1 VCPPSQ
7 QSALKSTSAHG
18 NDASR
23 SGATLKIHTED
34 SPAEAADS
42 PSSIAIAES
51 SRPALNPK
59 NDRRYVTAAL
69 MLVMVLASMEMMIA
83 STAMP
88 TIIGDLHGLEHY
100 SWVTSVFLLMSTV
113 SMPLYGRLADAWG
126 RKRVVLW
133 AIAIFCAASVLAAS
147 AQSLTQ
153 LIFFRGLQGLGAGG
167 IMPVVLTIL
176 GDIFT
181 LEERARIQGFFST
194 VWGTSAL
201 AGPWIG
207 AILVESLGWR
217 SIFYVNLPL
226 GALGF
231 GVLAWK
237 YHDHDK
243 PHSTNLDLPGVGLLA
258 LACAAALTL
267 VSSIGTEWLTWP
279 IGVVLFVV
287 TCIAFFWFVRVERV
301 AENPILP
308 PSLIANPAI
317 GPPLI
322 ASALMGI
329 AFFSIDTYVPLYVQ
343 GTTGAGPKAAAGVI
357 TPIMLAWAASGVFAA
372 PIILRWGFRKT
383 AITGSCLSAFGL
395 CALFVCA
402 LLAASGWVLGTVL
415 FITGVGF
422 GGASMPFLLSAQHGV
437 GWQQRG
443 IVTSANQFFRTMG
456 GAIGI
461 GLLGML
467 FNVLAAPE
475 MQRLR
480 DLGFKPA
487 AIMDPRTAG
496 KFPEDVQQV
505 IRSMI
510 EHGLTWVFLAMAIV
524 ACCQIYFA
532 LRMPR
537 DNDRMTADDD
547 STSFEAIHA

>member
-1 VCPPSQ
+1 
-7 QSALKSTSAHG
+7 
-18 NDASR
+18 
-23 SGATLKIHTED
+23 
-34 SPAEAADS
+34 
-42 PSSIAIAES
+42 
-51 SRPALNPK
+51 
-59 NDRRYVTAAL
+59 
-69 MLVMVLASMEMMIA
+69 MLVMVLAAMEMMIA

-153 LIFFRGLQGLGAGG
+153 LIIFRGLQGLGAGG

-181 LEERARIQGFFST
+181 LQERARMQGLFST

-201 AGPWIG
+201 AGPYIG
-207 AILVESLGWR
+207 AVLVESLGWR

-231 GVLAWK
+231 AVLAWK
-237 YHDHDK
+237 YHDHGK
-243 PHSTNLDLPGVGLLA
+243 PHSTNLDLPGLGLLA
-258 LACAAALTL
+258 IACTAALTL
-267 VSSIGTEWLTWP
+267 VSSVGTEWMNWP
-279 IGVVLFVV
+279 VGIALFVV
-287 TCIAFFWFVRVERV
+287 TIIAGAWFVRVERR
-301 AENPILP
+301 AENPVLP

-317 GPPLI
+317 GPPLA

-329 AFFSIDTYVPLYVQ
+329 AFFGIETYVPLYVQ
-343 GTTGAGPKAAAGVI
+343 GTTGAGPTAAAGVI
-357 TPIMLAWAASGVFAA
+357 TPIMLAWAASGVFVA
-372 PIILRWGFRKT
+372 PIILRWGFRRT
-383 AITGSCLSAFGL
+383 AIAGSCLSTIGLFGL
-395 CALFVCA
+395 FGCAMLGASDWV
-402 LLAASGWVLGTVL
+402 LAAVL
-415 FITGVGF
+415 FLSGVGF
-422 GGASMPFLLSAQHGV
+422 GSASMPFLLSAQHGV

-475 MQRLR
+475 MRRLR
-480 DLGFKPA
+480 GLGYKPA
-487 AIMDPRTAG
+487 AIMDPHFAAN
-496 KFPEDVQQV
+496 FPDEVKQI

-510 EHGLTWVFLAMAIV
+510 EHGLTWVFLAMAV
-524 ACCQIYFA
+524 AACLQIFFS

-537 DNDRMTADDD
+537 DNDRPTPED
-547 STSFEAIHA
+547 SGTFEALHA

>member
-1 VCPPSQ
+1 
-7 QSALKSTSAHG
+7 
-18 NDASR
+18 
-23 SGATLKIHTED
+23 
-34 SPAEAADS
+34 
-42 PSSIAIAES
+42 
-51 SRPALNPK
+51 
-59 NDRRYVTAAL
+59 
-69 MLVMVLASMEMMIA
+69 
-83 STAMP
+83 
-88 TIIGDLHGLEHY
+88 
-100 SWVTSVFLLMSTV
+100 
-113 SMPLYGRLADAWG
+113 
-126 RKRVVLW
+126 
-133 AIAIFCAASVLAAS
+133 
-147 AQSLTQ
+147 
-153 LIFFRGLQGLGAGG
+153 
-167 IMPVVLTIL
+167 MPVVLTIL

-194 VWGTSAL
+194 VWGTAAL
-201 AGPWIG
+201 AGPAVG
-207 AILVESLGWR
+207 ALLVESLGWR
-217 SIFYVNLPL
+217 SIFYVNVPL
-226 GALGF
+226 GALSF

-237 YHDHDK
+237 YHDHGK
-243 PHSTNLDLPGVGLLA
+243 PHSTNLDLPGVSLLA
-258 LACAAALTL
+258 IGCSVTLLL
-267 VSSIGTEWLTWP
+267 VSSMGLEWMTWP
-279 IGVVLFVV
+279 VVAALIAIGIFAFALFVQ
-287 TCIAFFWFVRVERV
+287 VERK

-372 PIILRWGFRKT
+372 PIIVRWGFRKT
-383 AITGSCLSAFGL
+383 AITGSCLSAIGL
-395 CALFVCA
+395 SALFVCA
-402 LLAASGWVLGTVL
+402 LLNASGWILASVL
-415 FITGVGF
+415 FLSGVGF

-475 MQRLR
+475 MRRLNEM
-480 DLGFKPA
+480 GYKPA
-487 AIMDPRTAG
+487 AIMDPHFAG
-496 KFPEDVQQV
+496 TFPAEVQQV

-524 ACCQIYFA
+524 ACCQIFFA

-537 DNDRMTADDD
+537 DNDRMTDDD
-547 STSFEAIHA
+547 DNASFEAIHA

>member
-7 QSALKSTSAHG
+7 QSTLKSTSAHG

-23 SGATLKIHTED
+23 SGVTLKIHTED
-34 SPAEAADS
+34 SPVEAADS

-113 SMPLYGRLADAWG
+113 SMPLYGRLADAVG

-194 VWGTSAL
+194 VWGTAAL
-201 AGPWIG
+201 AGPAVG
-207 AILVESLGWR
+207 ALLVESLGWR
-217 SIFYVNLPL
+217 SIFYVNVPL
-226 GALGF
+226 GALSF

-237 YHDHDK
+237 YHDQGK
-243 PHSTNLDLPGVGLLA
+243 PHSTNLDLPGVSLLA
-258 LACAAALTL
+258 VGCSVTLLL
-267 VSSIGTEWLTWP
+267 VSSMGLSWMTWP
-279 IGVVLFVV
+279 VVATLVAVGIFAFALFVQ
-287 TCIAFFWFVRVERV
+287 VERK

-317 GPPLI
+317 GPPLL

-372 PIILRWGFRKT
+372 PIIVRWGFRKT
-383 AITGSCLSAFGL
+383 AITGSCLSALGL
-395 CALFVCA
+395 SALFVCA
-402 LLAASGWVLGTVL
+402 LLNASGWILASVL
-415 FITGVGF
+415 FLSGVGF
-422 GGASMPFLLSAQHGV
+422 GSASMPFLLSAQHGV

-475 MQRLR
+475 MRRLNEM
-480 DLGFKPA
+480 GYKPA
-487 AIMDPRTAG
+487 AIMDPHFAG
-496 KFPEDVQQV
+496 TFPAEVQQV

-537 DNDRMTADDD
+537 DNDRMTPEDDNA
-547 STSFEAIHA
+547 FEPIHA